1 MKFGTLGPYELMIVV
16 SFYLLTYLLPW
27 LLIFG
32 LFVLHYRLRRDF
44 KELSQRLDRLE
55 TSEAEQYVR

>member
-16 SFYLLTYLLPW
+16 PFYLLTYLLPW